1 MPPALRARAAGY
13 SSSAPVVA
21 VTGASSG
28 VGRAT
33 AKAFA
38 REGAT
43 VGLIARGQ
51 EALEATASEV
61 QSLGGQPVLLECDV
75 ADPRA
80 VEAAAGRLAERGGID
95 VWVNNAMASVLA
107 PTWEI
112 AAEEF
117 HRVTEVTYLG
127 VVYGTLCALARM
139 RERDRGVIVQ
149 VGSALAYRGIPL
161 QSAYCASKHA
171 IQGFTESL
179 RCELMHERSGVRVTM
194 VQLPALNTPQFDMV
208 RTRLPCHPR
217 PVPPIYQP
225 EVAARAIVAA
235 SREPARREWWVGA
248 STTLTLLGNAL
259 APGLA
264 DRYLAR
270 TGFDSQQ
277 TGEPVQPGRPG
288 RPDNLFE
295 PLPGE
300 RAAHGDFDDKA
311 KSRSAQWELT
321 RHRRLLAGVAG
332 VATGLLGAR
341 RRGR

>member
-1 MPPALRARAAGY
+1 VRPVSSARAASY
-13 SSSAPVVA
+13 SSSAPVVVA
-21 VTGASSG
+21 ITGASSG

-33 AKAFA
+33 ARAFA

-61 QSLGGQPVLLECDV
+61 LSLGGQPLVLECDV

-80 VEAAAGRLAERGGID
+80 VEAAAGSLAERGDID
-95 VWVNNAMASVLA
+95 VWVNNAMASVFA

-112 AAEEF
+112 TAEEF

-127 VVYGTLCALARM
+127 VVHGTLCALERM

-179 RCELMHERSGVRVTM
+179 RCELMHEGSGVRVTM

-208 RTRLPCHPR
+208 RTRLPCHPQ

-248 STTLTLLGNAL
+248 STALTLLGNAL
-259 APGLA
+259 APGFA

-277 TGEPVQPGRPG
+277 TGEPVQPGRP
-288 RPDNLFE
+288 DNLFE

-300 RAAHGDFDDKA
+300 RAAHGDFDDEA
-311 KSRSAQWELT
+311 KSRSVQWELT
-321 RHRRLLAGVAG
+321 RHRRLLAGGAG
-332 VATGLLGAR
+332 VAAGLLGAM

>member
-1 MPPALRARAAGY
+1 MWPVLRTRAAG
-13 SSSAPVVA
+13 SSSAPVVVA

-51 EALEATASEV
+51 EALEATAFEV
-61 QSLGGQPVLLECDV
+61 QSLGGQPVVLECDV

-80 VEAAAGRLAERGGID
+80 LEAAASALAERGSID

-107 PTWEI
+107 PAWEI
-112 AAEEF
+112 TAEEF

-127 VVYGTLCALARM
+127 VVYGTLCALSRM

-179 RCELMHERSGVRVTM
+179 RCELMHEGSQVRVAM

-208 RTRLPCHPR
+208 RTRLPHHPQ

-225 EVAARAIVAA
+225 EVAARAIMAA
-235 SREPARREWWVGA
+235 SQQPARREWWVGA
-248 STTLTLLGNAL
+248 STALTLLGNSL
-259 APGLA
+259 APGFA

-277 TGEPVQPGRPG
+277 TDEPVQPGRPE
-288 RPDNLFE
+288 NLFE

-300 RAAHGDFDDKA
+300 RAAHGDFDEEA
-311 KSRSAQWELT
+311 KSRSLQWELT
-321 RHRRLLAGVAG
+321 RHRRLLTAGAVLA
-332 VATGLLGAR
+332 AGLLGAMR
-341 RRGR
+341 RER

>member
-1 MPPALRARAAGY
+1 MMG
-13 SSSAPVVA
+13 SVVVA

-33 AKAFA
+33 AHAFA

-51 EALEATASEV
+51 EALAATASEV
-61 QSLGGQPVLLECDV
+61 ESLGGRPVVLKCDV
-75 ADPRA
+75 ADPQA
-80 VEAAAGRLAERGGID
+80 LETAAGTLEEHGEIE
-95 VWVNNAMASVLA
+95 VWVNNAMASVFA

-112 AAEEF
+112 TADEF
-117 HRVTEVTYLG
+117 RRVTEVTYLG
-127 VVYGTLCALARM
+127 VVYGTLCALSRM
-139 RERDRGVIVQ
+139 RSRDRGVIVQ

-161 QSAYCASKHA
+161 QSPYCACKHA

-179 RCELMHERSGVRVTM
+179 RCELMHEGSGVRVTM
-194 VQLPALNTPQFDMV
+194 VQLPAMNTPQFDTV
-208 RTRLPCHPR
+208 RTRLPRRPQ

-235 SREPARREWWVGA
+235 ASEPARREWWVGA
-248 STTLTLLGNAL
+248 STAVTLLGNAV
-259 APGLA
+259 APGVG

-270 TGFDSQQ
+270 TGFDAQQ
-277 TGEPVQPGRPG
+277 TDEPVDAG
-288 RPDNLFE
+288 RPDNLFA

-300 RAAHGDFDDKA
+300 RSAHGDFDDQA
-311 KSRSAQWELT
+311 KPRSVQWELT
-321 RHRRLLAGVAG
+321 RHRRPLGAGAVVA
-332 VATGLLGAR
+332 AGLLGLGAM